1 MSNSPGRE
9 RRSRDHEMLKRE
21 EGVRSDRSRKWVK
34 AQGGPE
40 YAKTHPDLLRAD
52 GREVFSI

>member
-1 MSNSPGRE
+1 
-9 RRSRDHEMLKRE
+9 MLKRE